1 MEMPIYTSLP
11 PSTVSH
17 FTYNVRASGVVGN
30 GIRKETQAIQHVIDR
45 CAEHGGG
52 TIYFPAGTYLTGSLR
67 LRSFITLYL
76 DAGAILLFSPDF
88 EDYPPVQTRWEGI
101 ECYGF
106 SPLIYG
112 NNLDNISLIGRGT
125 LDGQGTVWW
134 KTFKERREQGKTGP
148 ETELERELARLNTGY
163 EPNGSGGGGRETQFL
178 RPPLVQFM
186 NCRNVCLEGLIHQN
200 SPFWNTHLV
209 YCENVVI
216 RGMTFKNPPNAPN
229 TDGLDIDS
237 CRNVRIAD
245 CYFDVGDDCLCL
257 KSGMDTDG
265 RRVGKPT
272 ENVTIT
278 NCTMLHGHGGVVIGS
293 EIAGSVRN
301 VAISN
306 CIFLGTDRGIRLKA
320 RRGRGGIVE
329 DLRVSNILMKRVLS
343 PIVMNMFYRC
353 GAKPED
359 WYFSPEPQLVTETT
373 PIFRNIAFANITA
386 REVRAAAGFLHGLP
400 EMPIQEV
407 RFHDMLIE
415 MSPLLE
421 DITEPPA
428 MMFGL
433 EPMAGKGI
441 WGKYLQDVQF
451 AHVRVETQQGE
462 GLFLEESRDIEI
474 YGFSLKNFCKEA
486 AGIILNQVENACIH
500 ACPQGRLCENFLQL
514 QGQQTRNIFFN
525 DRYFTHITQGFLP
538 RSG

>member
-1 MEMPIYTSLP
+1 MEMPIYNSLY
-11 PSTVSH
+11 PSTVSLPA
-17 FTYNVRASGVVGN
+17 YNVRALGVVGN
-30 GIRKETQAIQHVIDR
+30 GIRKETRAIQQIIDQ
-45 CAEHGGG
+45 CAQHGGG
-52 TIYFPAGTYLTGSLR
+52 TIYFPAGIYLTGSLH

-76 DAGAILLFSPDF
+76 DAGATLLFSRDF
-88 EDYPPVQTRWEGI
+88 EDYPPVQTRWEGV

-112 NNLDNISLIGRGT
+112 NNLENISVIGRGT
-125 LDGQGTVWW
+125 LDGQGSVWW
-134 KTFKERREQGKTGP
+134 DAFKERREQGRTGP
-148 ETELERELARLNTGY
+148 ETEFERELARLNTGY
-163 EPNGSGGGGRETQFL
+163 ESSGSGGGGRETQFL

-186 NCRNVCLEGLIHQN
+186 NCRNVHLEGLTHQN

-216 RGMTFKNPPNAPN
+216 RSVTFKNPPNAPN
-229 TDGLDIDS
+229 TDGLDLDS
-237 CRNVRIAD
+237 CRNVRVSD

-257 KSGMDTDG
+257 KSGMDADG

-272 ENVTIT
+272 ENITIT

-301 VAISN
+301 VTISN

-359 WYFSPEPQLVTETT
+359 WYFSSEPQPITETT
-373 PIFRNIAFANITA
+373 PVFRNMAFANITA

-407 RFHDMLIE
+407 RFHDLLIE

-421 DITEPPA
+421 EITEPPA

-433 EPMAGKGI
+433 KPMAGKGI

-451 AHVRVETQQGE
+451 AHVRIETQQGE
-462 GLFLEESRDIEI
+462 GLFLEESQDIEI
-474 YGFSLKNFCKEA
+474 YRFSLKNFRKEIP
-486 AGIILNQVENACIH
+486 GIVLNQVENACIH
-500 ACPQGRLCENFLQL
+500 ACLQGSLSENFIQL
-514 QGQQTRNIFFN
+514 QGQQTRNIFLD
-525 DRYFTHITQGFLP
+525 DRYFTHVTQGFLP

>member
-1 MEMPIYTSLP
+1 MEMPIEIPVYNRLYP
-11 PSTVSH
+11 PDMLQTV
-17 FTYNVRASGVVGN
+17 YNVRAFGVVGN
-30 GIRKETQAIQHVIDR
+30 GIRKETDAIQQIIDQ
-45 CAEHGGG
+45 CALHGGG
-52 TIYFPAGTYLTGSLR
+52 TVYFPAGTYLTGSLR
-67 LRSFITLYL
+67 LCSQLTLYL
-76 DAGAILLFSPDF
+76 DAGATLLFSADF
-88 EDYPPVQTRWEGI
+88 EDYPPVQTRWEGV

-106 SPLIYG
+106 SPLLYG
-112 NNLDNISLIGRGT
+112 KDLDNVSLFGRGT
-125 LDGQGTVWW
+125 LDGQGSVWW
-134 KTFKERREQGKTGP
+134 KSFRECREQGKTGP
-148 ETELERELARLNTGY
+148 ATELERRLALLNAGY
-163 EPNGSGGGGRETQFL
+163 ESTGSGGGGRETQFL
-178 RPPLVQFM
+178 RPPLVQLM
-186 NCRNVCLEGLIHQN
+186 NCRNVYLEGLTHQN

-216 RGMTFKNPPNAPN
+216 RNVTFKNPPKAPN

-237 CRNVRIAD
+237 CRNVRISD

-257 KSGMDTDG
+257 KSGMNEDG

-301 VAISN
+301 VTISN
-306 CIFLGTDRGIRLKA
+306 CIFFGTDRGIRLKA

-329 DLRVSNILMKRVLS
+329 DIRVSNILMKRVLS

-359 WYFSPEPQLVTETT
+359 WYFSPEPQPVTETT
-373 PIFRNIAFANITA
+373 PIFRNISFSNITA

-407 RFHDMLIE
+407 GFHDIVIE
-415 MSPLLE
+415 MAPLLE
-421 DITEPPA
+421 AIEEPPA

-441 WGKYLQDVQF
+441 WGKYLQDIQF
-451 AHVRVETQQGE
+451 AHVRLATQQGE

-474 YGFSLKNFCKEA
+474 YGFSMKNFSNETP
-486 AGIILNQVENACIH
+486 GIILNQVEKTSIQ
-500 ACPQGRLCENFLQL
+500 ACPAWMLKENFLCI
-514 QGQQTRNIFFN
+514 QGEKSRDIF
-525 DRYFTHITQGFLP
+525 IK
-538 RSG
+538 